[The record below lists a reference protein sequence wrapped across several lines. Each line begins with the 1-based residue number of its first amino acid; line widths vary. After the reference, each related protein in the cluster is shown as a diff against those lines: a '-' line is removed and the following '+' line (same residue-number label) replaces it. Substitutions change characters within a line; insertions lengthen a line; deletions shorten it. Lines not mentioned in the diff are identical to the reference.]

1 MTSASLGARHDT
13 RRRNLMILGG
23 ITALF
28 VALAVIA
35 VLQQASSLAP
45 TFEPRPFFPDLAE
58 HVNDLGEI
66 TITTKAGAFHVRLN
80 QGKWVVVEKDGFP
93 ADASQVRSVG
103 VGVAVLTTLEPKTNR
118 PDWLNYVGLGAPDK
132 GGDGIE
138 VKLTDTKSQPMADVL
153 VGKTQG
159 NADELGRTALYV
171 RKPNENQ
178 TWLARGNLAPRPNAA
193 DWLDKNVIA
202 IARDRVK
209 GASVSPATGPAYTLS
224 RDTKDQQD
232 FKLLDMPAGRAL
244 SFEGSP
250 DGVGSALIGFDFDD
264 VAKTDQFDFTKA
276 PQSVTHTFDGLD
288 VTVKIATKGMDHWAS
303 ITAAG
308 TNPMTQNEATAINAR
323 LAGWA
328 FKLQQS
334 KVDQFLATRETL
346 LKPPGSPA
354 TPAAAPGRLPQGLPP
369 GLPPGFPGR

>member
-1 MTSASLGARHDT
+1 MSDAAMGARHDV

-23 ITALF
+23 TTVLF
-28 VALAVIA
+28 VVLAVVA

-45 TFEPRPFFPDLAE
+45 KFEPRPFFPDLAE

-66 TITTKAGAFHVRLN
+66 AITSKTGTFHVKLT
-80 QGKWVVVEKDGFP
+80 QGKWVIVEKGGFP
-93 ADASQVRSVG
+93 ADAGQARSVA

-118 PDWLNYVGLGAPDK
+118 ADWLNYVGLGAPDK
-132 GGDGIE
+132 GGDGID
-138 VKLTDTKSQPMADVL
+138 VKLTDIKGQPMAEVL

-159 NADELGRTALYV
+159 TADELGRTALYV

-178 TWLARGNLAPRPNAA
+178 TWLARGNLAPKPNAA

-209 GASVSPATGPAYTLS
+209 GASVTPATGPAYTLS

-232 FKLLDMPAGRAL
+232 FKLLDMPAGRQL

-264 VAKTDQFDFTKA
+264 VAKADQFDFTKA

-288 VTVKIATKGMDHWAS
+288 VTVKIATKGMDHWAT

-308 TNPMTQNEATAINAR
+308 TNPMTQNEAMAINAR
-323 LAGWA
+323 LSGWA
-328 FKLQQS
+328 FKLQQM

-354 TPAAAPGRLPQGLPP
+354 TPAAAPA

>member
-1 MTSASLGARHDT
+1 MSDATMGARHDT
-13 RRRNLMILGG
+13 RRRNLAILGG
-23 ITALF
+23 ITVLF
-28 VALAVIA
+28 VVLAVIA

-45 TFEPRPFFPDLAE
+45 KFEPRPFFADLAE

-66 TITTKAGAFHVRLN
+66 AITSKSGTFHVRLN
-80 QGKWVVVEKDGFP
+80 QGKWIIVEKGGFP
-93 ADASQVRSVG
+93 ADAGQARSVA

-118 PDWLNYVGLGAPDK
+118 ADWLNYVGLGAPDK
-132 GGDGIE
+132 GGDAID
-138 VKLTDTKSQPMADVL
+138 VKLTDTKGQPMAEVL

-159 NADELGRTALYV
+159 TVDELGRTALYV

-178 TWLARGNLAPRPNAA
+178 TWLARGNLAPKPNAA

-209 GASVSPATGPAYTLS
+209 GATVTPPTGPAYTLS
-224 RDTKDQQD
+224 RDSKDQQD
-232 FKLLDMPAGRAL
+232 FKLLDTPPGRQL

-264 VAKTDQFDFTKA
+264 VAKADQFDFSKA

-288 VTVKIATKGMDHWAS
+288 ATVKIATKGMDHWATIS
-303 ITAAG
+303 AAG
-308 TNPMTQNEATAINAR
+308 TNPMTQNEAMAINAR

-328 FKLQQS
+328 FKLQPS
-334 KVDQFLATRETL
+334 KVDQFLAARETL
-346 LKPPGSPA
+346 LKPPGG
-354 TPAAAPGRLPQGLPP
+354 PAAPPAPRPIAAPK
-369 GLPPGFPGR
+369 